1 MISCNSGTDALKLAI
16 ELDKDKKRD
25 IYITSPFSYISSSS
39 VIKSLNLNIIYIDLE
54 DENYLLSLKKLEIF
68 LRKASIKIKKR
79 IKGIIFVELFG
90 NTTDLTKLRRLANY
104 YGLSLIG
111 DCAQSFG
118 TKFLNKPTCNYYDF
132 AAYSFYPTKILSA
145 YGDAGILF
153 KKKSN
158 LKKAQL
164 LKNNGHDLVNKDCKY
179 IGINSRMDSIQA
191 YILNE
196 NLKKFRQVLKA
207 KAYLTKHYDEL
218 LNKKI
223 NKPLINYKTHS
234 NNYIYSIYV
243 KKNKRKKFIEYMKKN
258 KVECK
263 IFYKRLLPENKTLK
277 PIIKTK
283 LKSAERNKLTLVCLP
298 NSEN

>member
-1 MISCNSGTDALKLAI
+1 MKIIFKF
-16 ELDKDKKRD
+16 KK
-25 IYITSPFSYISSSS
+25 IGNFFK
-39 VIKSLNLNIIYIDLE
+39 KSINQN
-54 DENYLLSLKKLEIF
+54 
-68 LRKASIKIKKR
+68 KKR

-145 YGDAGILF
+145 YGDAGILYM

-164 LKNNGHDLVNKDCKY
+164 LKNNGHDLVNKDICKY
-179 IGINSRMDSIQA
+179 MGINSRMDSIQA

-223 NKPLINYKTHS
+223 NKPIINYKTHS
-234 NNYIYSIYV
+234 NNYIYSIYI

-298 NSEN
+298 NSQKLNRKHIYRVSKLVNNFFEKDFILISF